1 MPGVTVADVARRH
14 GTTRWQVYD
23 WRKKLRSGQLT
34 VPESVA
40 GLPMFAELVVEDPAE
55 EAPASQTLPAL
66 EIVVGDVVIRVVA
79 GTDEGLLKRAIQ
91 AARASMS

>member
-23 WRKKLRSGQLT
+23 WRRKLRAGQLR

-40 GLPMFAELVVEDPAE
+40 GLPTFAEQVVDDAAAE
-55 EAPASQTLPAL
+55 ASQTAPAL
-66 EIVVGDVVIRVVA
+66 EIGVGDVVIRA
-79 GTDEGLLKRAIQ
+79 STDADEGLLTRAI
-91 AARASMS
+91 RAVRATTP